1 MRSETEILLL
11 EEIKEKKQSAQ
22 DLRSR
27 AAGKRG
33 GRVKFP
39 TDLMSRKD
47 KLKHTKAG
55 KVTVTNI
62 FDEILKRA
70 EFDELEEHEQKSRLQ
85 YWRSKYSVKEIQKG
99 MNIAA
104 ATYYNYIDSLD
115 LPKQKKPRAAIAT
128 TPAKTKAIGKIT
140 DYIAAEQQPSLLE
153 FEAEPQEPPA
163 VKVETAP
170 AFLELSGL
178 NIAYNGS
185 YSAEDIQKLFSKLDI
200 ILEGETSKFK
210 IELKIMQE

>member
-1 MRSETEILLL
+1 MRSETEILLQ

-22 DLRSR
+22 DMRSR

-39 TDLMSRKD
+39 TDLMSRKE

-62 FDEILKRA
+62 YDEILKRA
-70 EFDELEEHEQKSRLQ
+70 EFDALEEHEQKSRLQ
-85 YWRSKYSVKEIQKG
+85 YWRSKYNVKQIQKG
-99 MNIAA
+99 MGVAA
-104 ATYYNYIDSLD
+104 ATYYNYIDGLD
-115 LPKQKKPRAAIAT
+115 LPKQRKPREPRKAIAT
-128 TPAKTKAIGKIT
+128 TPAKPIGKIS
-140 DYIAAEQQPSLLE
+140 DFIAAEQQPSLLD
-153 FEAEPQEPPA
+153 FETTQEPPA
-163 VKVETAP
+163 VETKSAP
-170 AFLELSGL
+170 AFLDLSGL
-178 NIAYNGS
+178 NIAYNGT

-200 ILEGETSKFK
+200 ILDGEQSKFK